1 MNANVRWHSS
11 KGSGAV
17 RDGITASR
25 ELLAASD
32 PMRSLRV
39 CIRALSAVMLALL
52 ARAVIAGPSPAVV
65 LTAALIALLLLVS
78 GMLWQYGRRL
88 ELQARTLRTSPG
100 DRREE
105 RNGAADRQGSSR
117 TE

>member
-1 MNANVRWHSS
+1 MS
-11 KGSGAV
+11 GSRAPGLCDSDDAPTINQAV
-17 RDGITASR
+17 LDRA
-25 ELLAASD
+25 
-32 PMRSLRV
+32 MRSLRV

-88 ELQARTLRTSPG
+88 ELQARTLRTGPG

-105 RNGAADRQGSSR
+105 RNGATDRQGSSR